1 MNPRLAQPGWRPRFI
16 DYLYLGFTNAT
27 AFSPTD
33 AMPLAPWAK
42 IAMTVQSVVSLVI
55 LALVIARAVNVLT

>member
-1 MNPRLAQPGWRPRFI
+1 MARAIGRTSPWGRIRSSRRP
-16 DYLYLGFTNAT
+16 T

-42 IAMTVQSVVSLVI
+42 IAMAVQAAISLAVLGLVV
-55 LALVIARAVNVLT
+55 ARAVNVLT